1 MKEHTREETIGLALA
16 IVKNIVEM
24 TDSLYEA
31 EVVAYWV
38 NREISLIS
46 MKTAID
52 GISQIEKE
60 MAGSTVIKPDLN

>member
-46 MKTAID
+46 MKMTID
-52 GISQIEKE
+52 GIKQIEKE